1 MVYGLQVSRA
11 WPPPLAHQMMV
22 RLLFVARALICFCV
36 VKLKCAY
43 PGAAIIARNS
53 VVDIKNCFF
62 IDNQAMRRG
71 RGAAIF
77 SLNSSINIHN
87 SVFFNHRSLGNG
99 GVIYAA
105 ENSNVNIRYSY
116 FQGLFSIS

>member
-11 WPPPLAHQMMV
+11 WPPPLAHQTMV
-22 RLLFVARALICFCV
+22 WLLFDARALNCFCV

-105 ENSNVNIRYSY
+105 QNSDVDIRHSY
-116 FQGLFSIS
+116 FQGLFSIP